1 MVRKGEDER
10 SFNRDTMQPPPTLTE
25 EQSLWRQGYHF
36 IAGIDEVG
44 RGALAGPVAAG
55 AVILPL
61 DVDVSL
67 LDGVRDSKELTP
79 AQRESLAPRIQ
90 ETALAFGVGM
100 MSSELVDELG
110 IVEATRRAM
119 ALAIEQLY
127 LSPQFLLIDALKLP
141 RIDLPQKAIIDG
153 DKLSLSIAC
162 ASIIAKVTR
171 DYLMM
176 EMDSRF
182 PGYGF
187 AHHKGYGTPEHM
199 ECLDRLGP
207 CPIHRKT
214 FAPIAQGKLL

>member
-1 MVRKGEDER
+1 
-10 SFNRDTMQPPPTLTE
+10 MQPPPTLAE
-25 EQSLWRQGYHF
+25 ERDLWRQGYRF

-61 DVDVSL
+61 DLDVSL

-90 ETALAFGVGM
+90 ECALAFGVGM

-119 ALAIEQLY
+119 AQAIERLY
-127 LSPQFLLIDALKLP
+127 VSPYFLLIDALKLP
-141 RIDLPQKAIIDG
+141 SIRLPQKAIIDG

-162 ASIIAKVTR
+162 ASIVAKVTR
-171 DYLMM
+171 DRLMV
-176 EMDSRF
+176 EMDREY

-187 AHHKGYGTPEHM
+187 AHHKGYGTPEHL

-207 CPIHRKT
+207 CPIHRRT